1 MRKQYKYLFWDLD
14 GTLSDSAPGI
24 TRSAQYAL
32 SHFGIDVPDL
42 SDLLCFVGP
51 PLEESFK
58 EFYHFSSEKADEAVA
73 KYRERYEVTGL
84 YENELYAGITDFLD
98 AAHAAGKIQ
107 MVATSKPQ
115 RMADLVLKHFG
126 IYDKFAFVGGRE
138 HDGTRKTKAEVIRYV
153 MNSCGLQDRS
163 DIIMIG
169 DRKHDILGAKAVGL
183 DSVGVLYGYGNRQE
197 LADAGATY
205 IVNDLDELKELLL

>member
-84 YENELYAGITDFLD
+84 YENELYAGIADFLD

-115 RMADLVLKHFG
+115 RMADQVLKHFG

-138 HDGTRKTKAEVIRYV
+138 YDGTRKTKAEVIRYV
-153 MNSCGLQDRS
+153 MNSCGLQDCP

-205 IVNDLDELKELLL
+205 IVNDLEELKELLL